1 MYILSQTYNKAKNIL
16 IRFIDWILL
25 LPIRIYRIALHFAKG
40 LQYFVPKE
48 NQQRSVFDIQSPL
61 KAFTFWNIDL
71 FFYIIDLLGV
81 GEIYETFL
89 DLVKFNSRP
98 LTPEEIALAKT
109 VFGDSIKYH
118 RVLIDEYAYAG
129 PKQKRFA
136 YVSFYTINSWG
147 KMWEA
152 FLLHELTHV
161 WQYEKIGAVYI
172 PRALRAQTS
181 QMGYNYGGVHQLR
194 QAKESQASIFAFNL
208 EQQGDIV
215 ADYYKLKNGYKTAW
229 GNNDPCDIEEDEY
242 FIHQIQGK
250 V

>member
-1 MYILSQTYNKAKNIL
+1 MYILKQTYKKAKNIL
-16 IRFIDWILL
+16 TRLIDWFLL

-48 NQQRSVFDIQSPL
+48 NQKRSLFEL
-61 KAFTFWNIDL
+61 KNILQTFSFWNIDL
-71 FFYIIDLLGV
+71 FFYVIDLLGI
-81 GEIYETFL
+81 GELYETFL

-98 LTPEEIALAKT
+98 MTLEEIALAKT
-109 VFGDSIKYH
+109 IFGDSIKYH
-118 RVLIDEYAYAG
+118 RVLIDEYAFAG

-161 WQYEKIGAVYI
+161 WQYQKIGAIYI

-181 QMGYNYGGVHQLR
+181 QMGYNYGGVHILR
-194 QAKESQASIFAFNL
+194 QAKENEASIFAFNL

-229 GNNDPCDIEEDEY
+229 GDNDLAQIKEYEY
-242 FIHQIQGK
+242 FINQIRGNA
-250 V
+250 